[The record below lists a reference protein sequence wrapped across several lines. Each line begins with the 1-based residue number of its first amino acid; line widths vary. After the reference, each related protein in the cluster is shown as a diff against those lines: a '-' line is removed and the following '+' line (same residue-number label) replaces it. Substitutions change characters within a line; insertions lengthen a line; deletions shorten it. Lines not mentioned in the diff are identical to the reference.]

1 MAEFQKWV
9 IDESRLTGITIFK
22 ARDLIVE
29 CFHFAQKD
37 KFKALRVKAGIPSTD
52 EDISNSIKVMVRLAF
67 TEVGGD
73 FQTPTKDTIS
83 QVIDFLGNKEAM
95 WGTPKEII
103 EHNKTQML
111 KVMAKLK

>member
-9 IDESRLTGITIFK
+9 VDDSRLSGLDPIK

-29 CFHFAQKD
+29 CFHFAQKE
-37 KFKALRVKAGIPSTD
+37 KFRSLRLKAGIPSND
-52 EDISNSIKVMVRLAF
+52 SDIINSTKVMVRLAF

-73 FQTPTKDTIS
+73 FQEPAKDTLE
-83 QVIDFLGNKEAM
+83 QVVTFLSIKEAM

-103 EHNKTQML
+103 EHNKNQML
-111 KVMAKLK
+111 KVLSRLR

>member
-1 MAEFQKWV
+1 MGEFQKWV
-9 IDESRLTGITIFK
+9 VDDSRLTGATPLR

-52 EDISNSIKVMVRLAF
+52 ADISNSIKVMVRLAF

-73 FQTPTKDTIS
+73 FQEPTKDILAK
-83 QVIDFLGNKEAM
+83 VIDFLGNKEAM

-103 EHNKTQML
+103 EHNKKQL
-111 KVMAKLK
+111 FKVINKLT